1 MVGRTVRQG
10 SSDLQMGHG
19 STTAVMHLHSQGILL
34 SQWAEKPIEDPP
46 DLPQDVTSVSDR
58 EIMGLLQKLTD
69 WRKFLGVQVALAVV
83 EERYAD
89 RGMIKITALK
99 GYDFR
104 KVDSK
109 ERAYSDA
116 EYVQAEKDQADAY
129 SYRKLIEALY
139 ENVDRD
145 SFIVSREITRRGNIS
160 GRDRRSDRYS

>member
-10 SSDLQMGHG
+10 SQDLQMGHG
-19 STTAVMHLHSQGILL
+19 STTAVMHLNGQGILL
-34 SQWAEKPIEDPP
+34 SQWAEKPFEDPP
-46 DLPQDVTSVSDR
+46 SLPQDVTSVSDP
-58 EIMGLLQKLTD
+58 EPMKLLQKLTN

-89 RGMIKITALK
+89 RGMTKITALK

-109 ERAYSDA
+109 ERAWNDA
-116 EYVQAEKDQADAY
+116 EYIQAEKDQADAY

-139 ENVDRD
+139 ENVDQD
-145 SFIVSREITRRGNIS
+145 GFIVSREITRRGNTNA
-160 GRDRRSDRYS
+160 RDRRSDRYS